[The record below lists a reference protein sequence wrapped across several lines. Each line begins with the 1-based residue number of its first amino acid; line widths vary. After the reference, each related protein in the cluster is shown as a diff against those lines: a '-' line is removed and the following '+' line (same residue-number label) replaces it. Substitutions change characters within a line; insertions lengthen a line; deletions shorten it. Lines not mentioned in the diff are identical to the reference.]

1 MLQISVSDLYS
12 SNPDPDPAKN
22 INPDPDPERPWIQIR
37 ILAIS
42 LHYLEKNLNY
52 FIIISFYQQKK
63 SIKRKKVVKVTKK

>member
-12 SNPDPDPAKN
+12 SNPDPEIAKN

-52 FIIISFYQQKK
+52 FIILSFYHQKK
-63 SIKRKKVVKVTKK
+63 SIKRKNVVKVTKK

>member
-12 SNPDPDPAKN
+12 SNSDPDPAKN

-42 LHYLEKNLNY
+42 LHYLKKNLNY
-52 FIIISFYQQKK
+52 FIIISFIIKK
-63 SIKRKKVVKVTKK
+63 SQLKERML

>member
-12 SNPDPDPAKN
+12 SNPDPAKN

-42 LHYLEKNLNY
+42 LHYLEKKLKLRY
-52 FIIISFYQQKK
+52 YKFL
-63 SIKRKKVVKVTKK
+63 